1 MEETKRRYESMVMI
15 SCRRGGDGID
25 AIVAKLKKLIED
37 EESAELVSCDEWG
50 KKKLA
55 YPVNK
60 EVEAYYVLFNFIS
73 NSKFPAE
80 FNRICGIT
88 DGILR
93 SMIVKLVEKKKKAPK
108 KTRKKVRVENV
119 GNPESLKSPAALEAD
134 NDSEKAEKKLEVSA
148 EDSALSAVSED
159 TSEEV

>member
-15 SCRRGGDGID
+15 SCKCGGDGID
-25 AIVAKLKKLIED
+25 AIVGKLKKLIED

-60 EVEAYYVLFNFIS
+60 EIEAYYVLFNFIS
-73 NSKFPAE
+73 DSKFPAE
-80 FNRICGIT
+80 FSRICGIT

-108 KTRKKVRVENV
+108 RAPKRARAESTESPEKSEN
-119 GNPESLKSPAALEAD
+119 SATSEAD
-134 NDSEKAEKKLEVSA
+134 ADLEKTEKKLETSENSVPS
-148 EDSALSAVSED
+148 DVSED
-159 TSEEV
+159 MPEEV